1 MFKRGNVVR
10 SIKGRDKDKL
20 SVVLS
25 FNDNKVYI
33 SDGKEHKLTKPKLKN
48 PKHIENLNIS
58 IDESFEAE
66 GKEDYEMLSDMIVAA
81 SNEACKQI
89 DKTTADKMAKYS
101 ALTGGFG
108 GLF

>member
-1 MFKRGNVVR
+1 MNQQVMLR
-10 SIKGRDKDKL
+10 
-20 SVVLS
+20 
-25 FNDNKVYI
+25 
-33 SDGKEHKLTKPKLKN
+33 KLK
-48 PKHIENLNIS
+48 KMQDEMLQTQREIEETVFKASAGGVVTVEMYGTKELKS
-58 IDESFEAE
+58 VKIDEGFEAE

>member
-1 MFKRGNVVR
+1 MNQQVMLR
-10 SIKGRDKDKL
+10 
-20 SVVLS
+20 
-25 FNDNKVYI
+25 
-33 SDGKEHKLTKPKLKN
+33 KLK
-48 PKHIENLNIS
+48 KMQDEMLQTQREIEETVFTASAGGVVVVEMYGTKELKAVK

>member
-1 MFKRGNVVR
+1 MNQQVMLR
-10 SIKGRDKDKL
+10 
-20 SVVLS
+20 
-25 FNDNKVYI
+25 
-33 SDGKEHKLTKPKLKN
+33 KLK
-48 PKHIENLNIS
+48 KMQDEMLQTQREIEETVFTASAGGVVVVKMYGTKELKAVK

-81 SNEACKQI
+81 SKEACKQI
-89 DKTTADKMAKYS
+89 DKTTAQKMEKYS

>member
-1 MFKRGNVVR
+1 MNQQVMLR
-10 SIKGRDKDKL
+10 
-20 SVVLS
+20 
-25 FNDNKVYI
+25 
-33 SDGKEHKLTKPKLKN
+33 KLK
-48 PKHIENLNIS
+48 KMQDEMLQTQREIEETVFTASAGGVVVVEMFGTKELKAVK

-81 SNEACKQI
+81 SKEACKQI
-89 DKTTADKMAKYS
+89 DKTTAQKMEKYS

>member
-1 MFKRGNVVR
+1 MNQQVMLR
-10 SIKGRDKDKL
+10 
-20 SVVLS
+20 
-25 FNDNKVYI
+25 
-33 SDGKEHKLTKPKLKN
+33 KLK
-48 PKHIENLNIS
+48 KMQDEMLQTQKEIEESVFKASAGGVVTIEMFGTKELKS
-58 IDESFEAE
+58 VKIDESFEAE

-81 SNEACKQI
+81 SYEACKQI

>member
-1 MFKRGNVVR
+1 MSQQVMLR
-10 SIKGRDKDKL
+10 
-20 SVVLS
+20 
-25 FNDNKVYI
+25 
-33 SDGKEHKLTKPKLKN
+33 KLK
-48 PKHIENLNIS
+48 KMQDEMLQTQREIEETVFTASAGGVVVVEMYGTKELKAVK

-81 SNEACKQI
+81 SKEACKQI
-89 DKTTADKMAKYS
+89 DKTTAQKMEKYS

>member
-1 MFKRGNVVR
+1 MNQQVMLR
-10 SIKGRDKDKL
+10 
-20 SVVLS
+20 
-25 FNDNKVYI
+25 
-33 SDGKEHKLTKPKLKN
+33 KLK
-48 PKHIENLNIS
+48 KMQDEMLQTQKEIEETVFKASAGGVVTVEVYGTKELKS
-58 IDESFEAE
+58 VKIDDSFEAE

>member
-1 MFKRGNVVR
+1 MNQQVMLR
-10 SIKGRDKDKL
+10 
-20 SVVLS
+20 
-25 FNDNKVYI
+25 
-33 SDGKEHKLTKPKLKN
+33 KLK
-48 PKHIENLNIS
+48 KMQDEMLQTQREIEETVFTASAGGVVVVEMFGTKELKAVK

-81 SNEACKQI
+81 SKEACRQI
-89 DKTTADKMAKYS
+89 DKTTAQKMEKYS

>member
-1 MFKRGNVVR
+1 MNQQVMLRKLKKMQDEMLQTQKEIEETVFKASAGGVVTVEMYGTKELK
-10 SIKGRDKDKL
+10 SIK
-20 SVVLS
+20 
-25 FNDNKVYI
+25 
-33 SDGKEHKLTKPKLKN
+33 
-48 PKHIENLNIS
+48 
-58 IDESFEAE
+58 IDEGFEAE

>member
-1 MFKRGNVVR
+1 MNQQVMLR
-10 SIKGRDKDKL
+10 
-20 SVVLS
+20 
-25 FNDNKVYI
+25 
-33 SDGKEHKLTKPKLKN
+33 KLK
-48 PKHIENLNIS
+48 KMQDEMLQTQREIEETVFKASAGGVVTVEMYGTKELKS
-58 IDESFEAE
+58 VKIDESFEAE

>member
-1 MFKRGNVVR
+1 MNQQVMLR
-10 SIKGRDKDKL
+10 
-20 SVVLS
+20 
-25 FNDNKVYI
+25 
-33 SDGKEHKLTKPKLKN
+33 KLK
-48 PKHIENLNIS
+48 KMQDEMLQTQKEIEESVFKASAGGVVTIEMYGTKELKS
-58 IDESFEAE
+58 VKIDESFEAE
-66 GKEDYEMLSDMIVAA
+66 GKDDYEMLSDMIVAA

>member
-1 MFKRGNVVR
+1 MNQQVMLR
-10 SIKGRDKDKL
+10 
-20 SVVLS
+20 
-25 FNDNKVYI
+25 
-33 SDGKEHKLTKPKLKN
+33 KLK
-48 PKHIENLNIS
+48 KMQDEMLQTQKEIEETVFTASAGGVVVVEMYGTKELKAVK

-89 DKTTADKMAKYS
+89 DKTTAQKMEKYS
-101 ALTGGFG
+101 ALTSGFG

>member
-1 MFKRGNVVR
+1 MNQQVMLR
-10 SIKGRDKDKL
+10 
-20 SVVLS
+20 
-25 FNDNKVYI
+25 
-33 SDGKEHKLTKPKLKN
+33 KLK
-48 PKHIENLNIS
+48 KMQDEMLQTQKEIEETVFSASAGGVVTVEMYGTKELKAVK

-81 SNEACKQI
+81 SKEACKQV
-89 DKTTADKMAKYS
+89 DKTTAQKMEKYS

>member
-1 MFKRGNVVR
+1 MNQQVMLR
-10 SIKGRDKDKL
+10 
-20 SVVLS
+20 
-25 FNDNKVYI
+25 
-33 SDGKEHKLTKPKLKN
+33 KLK
-48 PKHIENLNIS
+48 KMQDEMLQTQKEIEETVFKASAGGVVTVEMYGTKELKS
-58 IDESFEAE
+58 VKIDEGFEAE